1 MQLFNVTLYQNSNF
15 DSLRLGLTF
24 QIENPL
30 SCRRVWKVD
39 LWNIYKKKF
48 LRDLYGTVT
57 IKKHTV
63 KDQKSYCCFGNILI
77 FGNG

>member
-48 LRDLYGTVT
+48 LRDLYGTV
-57 IKKHTV
+57 
-63 KDQKSYCCFGNILI
+63 
-77 FGNG
+77 